1 MATTAVL
8 LKIDEGRVVQ
18 ALHDAETRLSVD
30 EHEVALDFS
39 AVQRI
44 DASGLRALEEFVSL
58 ADEKGV
64 KVKLSGVSVR
74 VYKVL
79 KLMKLTSRFSF
90 LN

>member
-1 MATTAVL
+1 MAMTAVWL
-8 LKIDEGRVVQ
+8 NIDEESFVQ
-18 ALHDAETRLSVD
+18 ALQEAEKKLAAGED
-30 EHEVALDFS
+30 EVALDFS
-39 AVQRI
+39 AVHRI
-44 DASGLRALEEFVSL
+44 DASGLRALEEFVSR

-79 KLMKLTSRFSF
+79 RLMKLTSRFSF

>member
-1 MATTAVL
+1 MATTAVM
-8 LKIDEGRVVQ
+8 LKIDEEHVVQ
-18 ALHDAETRLSVD
+18 ALRDAKKRLAVD
-30 EHEVALDFS
+30 EDEVALDFS
-39 AVQRI
+39 AVHRV
-44 DASGLRALEEFVSL
+44 DASGLRALEEFVSV

>member
-1 MATTAVL
+1 MAMTAVWL
-8 LKIDEGRVVQ
+8 NIDEESFVQ
-18 ALHDAETRLSVD
+18 ALQEAEKKLAVGD
-30 EHEVALDFS
+30 GEVTLDFS
-39 AVQRI
+39 AVHRI
-44 DASGLRALEEFVSL
+44 AASGLRALEEFVSL

-64 KVKLSGVSVR
+64 KVKMSGVSVR